1 MLRIRKLYSEPQV
14 FDPIVFEDG
23 VNLILGETTEGNVK
37 TNGVGKSMAVEFIN
51 YGLLKRHE
59 ESRVSLIPNE
69 TFPYSTLIC
78 LDFEINGKSITTKR
92 SIENHKCPTLIVDG
106 KNTPFTDIEDA
117 TSYLTTLLFGSSNDE
132 SIPSFRAMLGPLIRD
147 ERSEFKSIIKCFD
160 TNRSIP
166 PDYTPHLFLLNI
178 DPKPYKQAKAL
189 LGEIDKIGK
198 AISKAKDNI
207 VAITGKNVS
216 EAKADLNEL
225 TSQVTRIHQEMERLE
240 NVEGYDIVKDEI
252 IEIEIHLDE
261 FRSRQAVIKTELSK
275 IKLFRGDNYI
285 DEHEVAELYNQFK
298 AGLGDLIKKQIEEV
312 TAFKKKIDNFQKTLI
327 DGRRKELED
336 SLKEIDANI
345 TRLDRLYREKL
356 SLIDQKGALKNLR
369 QTIATYQK
377 KVEDHASLSA
387 FIKKHA
393 DYEREKKEKTNERD
407 GLIFLLDSFVSN
419 SSGII
424 ESLEQTI
431 LDIHEVVAGNRLS
444 SFEVEVSKKKE
455 IVKFELRIYDDGSHS
470 NEREKVFLYDIGLL
484 TNTETAKR
492 HPGLLVHDNIFDVDY
507 DTLIKSLNY
516 IGDNEKTL
524 AGKQYILTLNSDKI
538 YDADIN
544 SRLRLNMEK
553 LKRAAFTKTAKFL
566 KASYQELSH

>member
-14 FDPIVFEDG
+14 FDPIIFEDG
-23 VNLILGETTEGNVK
+23 INLILGETAEGNVK

-69 TFPYSTLIC
+69 AFAHDTLIC
-78 LDFEINGKSITTKR
+78 LDFEINGKPITIKR
-92 SIENHKCPTLIVDG
+92 SIVNHKCPTLIEDG
-106 KNTPFTDIEDA
+106 KSISFTDIGDA
-117 TSYLTTLLFGSSNDE
+117 TNYLTTLLFGSSNDE

-160 TNRSIP
+160 TDRGIP

-198 AISKAKDNI
+198 AISKAKENI

-240 NVEGYDIVKDEI
+240 NIEGYDIVKDEI
-252 IEIEIHLDE
+252 IEIERQLE
-261 FRSRQAVIKTELSK
+261 GFRSRQAVIKTELSK

-298 AGLGDLIKKQIEEV
+298 EGLGDLIKKQIEEV
-312 TAFKKKIDNFQKTLI
+312 TAFKKRIDNFQKTLI

-336 SLKEIDANI
+336 SLKEIDTNI
-345 TRLDRLYREKL
+345 FRLDRIYREKL

-387 FIKKHA
+387 FIKKYT
-393 DYEREKKEKTNERD
+393 DYEREKKEKANERD
-407 GLIFLLDSFVSN
+407 GLIFLLDSFVAN
-419 SSGII
+419 SSDVID
-424 ESLEQTI
+424 SLEQTI
-431 LDIHEVVAGNRLS
+431 LDVHEVVAGNRLS
-444 SFEVEVSKKKE
+444 SFEVEVTKKKE

-470 NEREKVFLYDIGLL
+470 NEREKVFLYDIGML
-484 TNTETAKR
+484 TNVETGKR

-516 IGDNEKTL
+516 ISDNKETL
-524 AGKQYILTLNSDKI
+524 AQKQYILTLNSDKI
-538 YDADIN
+538 HDADIN
-544 SRLRLNMEK
+544 SRLRLDLEG
-553 LKRAAFTKTAKFL
+553 LKRAAFTKTARFL
-566 KASYQELSH
+566 KASYQELSQ

>member
-14 FDPIVFEDG
+14 FDPITFNDG
-23 VNLILGETTEGNVK
+23 INLILGEMTENNVK

-69 TFPYSTLIC
+69 AFPYSTLIC
-78 LDFEINGKSITTKR
+78 LDFEINRKPITIKR
-92 SIENHKCPTLIVDG
+92 SIENHKCPILIADG
-106 KNTPFTDIEDA
+106 NTMSFNDVEDA
-117 TSYLTTLLFGSSNDE
+117 TSYLTMLLFGSSSDE
-132 SIPSFRAMLGPLIRD
+132 SIPSFRTMMGPLIRD

-160 TNRSIP
+160 TNRNIP

-178 DPKPYKQAKAL
+178 DPKPYKQAKVL
-189 LGEIDKIGK
+189 FSEIDKIGK
-198 AISKAKDNI
+198 AISKAKENI

-225 TSQVTRIHQEMERLE
+225 TSQVTRIHQEIENLE
-240 NVEGYDIVKDEI
+240 NLEGYNIVNNEV
-252 IEIEIHLDE
+252 IEIERQLE
-261 FRSRQAVIKTELSK
+261 LFRARQAVIKTELSK
-275 IKLFRGDNYI
+275 IKLFHGDNYI
-285 DEHEVAELYNQFK
+285 DEDEVAELYNQFR

-327 DGRRKELED
+327 DGRRKELEGH
-336 SLKEIDANI
+336 LKEIDANI
-345 TRLDRLYREKL
+345 IRLDRLYREKL
-356 SLIDQKGALKNLR
+356 SIINQKGALKNLR
-369 QTIATYQK
+369 QTIAIYQK

-387 FIKKHA
+387 FIKKYA

-407 GLIFLLDSFVSN
+407 GLIFLLDSFATN
-419 SSGII
+419 SSNVID
-424 ESLEQTI
+424 SLEQTI
-431 LDIHEVVAGNRLS
+431 LDIHEVVAGNRQS
-444 SFEVEVSKKKE
+444 SFEVEITKKKE

-470 NEREKVFLYDIGLL
+470 NEREKVFIYDIGLL
-484 TNTETAKR
+484 INVETGKR

-516 IGDNEKTL
+516 LSDNADTL
-524 AGKQYILTLNSDKI
+524 ADKQYILTLNSDKI

-544 SRLRLNMEK
+544 SRLRLDLEG
-553 LKRAAFTKTAKFL
+553 LKRAAFTKTARFL
-566 KASYQELSH
+566 QTSYQELSS

>member
-14 FDPIVFEDG
+14 FDPISFKDG
-23 VNLILGETTEGNVK
+23 INLILGETTENNVK

-69 TFPYSTLIC
+69 AFPYSTLIC
-78 LDFEINGKSITTKR
+78 LDFEINGKPITIKR
-92 SIENHKCPTLIVDG
+92 SIENHKCPILMAGG
-106 KNTPFTDIEDA
+106 KTIPFTDIEDA
-117 TSYLTTLLFGSSNDE
+117 TSYLTMLLFGSANDE
-132 SIPSFRAMLGPLIRD
+132 SIPSFRTMMGPLIRD

-160 TNRSIP
+160 TNRNIP
-166 PDYTPHLFLLNI
+166 PDYTPHLYLLNV

-198 AISKAKDNI
+198 AILKAKENI
-207 VAITGKNVS
+207 VSITGKNVS

-225 TSQVTRIHQEMERLE
+225 TSQVTRIHQEIERLE
-240 NVEGYDIVKDEI
+240 NIEGYDIVKDEI
-252 IEIEIHLDE
+252 IEIERKLEE
-261 FRSRQAVIKTELSK
+261 FRTRQAVIKTELSK

-285 DEHEVAELYNQFK
+285 DEGEVAELYNQFK

-312 TAFKKKIDNFQKTLI
+312 TAFKKRIDNFQKTLV

-336 SLKEIDANI
+336 SLKDIDSNI
-345 TRLDRLYREKL
+345 IRLDRIYREKL

-407 GLIFLLDSFVSN
+407 GLVFLLDSFVTN
-419 SSGII
+419 SSSVIN
-424 ESLEQTI
+424 SLEQTI
-431 LDIHEVVAGNRLS
+431 LDIHEVVAGNRQS
-444 SFEVEVSKKKE
+444 SFEVEVTKKKE
-455 IVKFELRIYDDGSHS
+455 VVKFELRIYDDGSHS
-470 NEREKVFLYDIGLL
+470 NEREKVFIYDLGLL
-484 TNTETAKR
+484 TNAEIGRR
-492 HPGLLVHDNIFDVDY
+492 HPGLLIHDNIFDVDY
-507 DTLIKSLNY
+507 DTLLRSLNY
-516 IGDNEKTL
+516 LGDSERIL
-524 AGKQYILTLNSDKI
+524 AQKQYILTLNSDKI
-538 YDADIN
+538 YEADIH
-544 SRLRLNMEK
+544 SRLRLDLEE
-553 LKRAAFTKTAKFL
+553 LKRAAFTKTTRFL
-566 KASYQELSH
+566 KVNYQELSL

>member
-14 FDPIVFEDG
+14 FDPITFKDG
-23 VNLILGETTEGNVK
+23 INLILGETTENNVK

-59 ESRVSLIPNE
+59 ESRVSLIPSE
-69 TFPYSTLIC
+69 AFSYSTLIC
-78 LDFEINGKSITTKR
+78 LDFEINGKPITIKR
-92 SIENHKCPTLIVDG
+92 SIENHKCPILITDG
-106 KNTPFTDIEDA
+106 KTIPFTDIEDA
-117 TSYLTTLLFGSSNDE
+117 TSYLTTLLFGSANDE
-132 SIPSFRAMLGPLIRD
+132 SIPSFRTMMGPLIRD

-160 TNRSIP
+160 TDRSIP

-178 DPKPYKQAKAL
+178 DPKPYKQAKVL
-189 LGEIDKIGK
+189 WGEIDKIGK
-198 AISKAKDNI
+198 AISKAKENI

-225 TSQVTRIHQEMERLE
+225 TSQVARIHQEIERLE

-252 IEIEIHLDE
+252 IEIERQLEE

-285 DEHEVAELYNQFK
+285 DEGEVAELYNQFK

-312 TAFKKKIDNFQKTLI
+312 TAFKKKIDSFQKTLI

-336 SLKEIDANI
+336 SLKEVGGNI
-345 TRLDRLYREKL
+345 NRLDRLYREKL

-369 QTIATYQK
+369 QTIAVYQK

-407 GLIFLLDSFVSN
+407 GLIFLLDSFVTN
-419 SSGII
+419 ASGVIN
-424 ESLEQTI
+424 SLEQSI
-431 LDIHEVVAGNRLS
+431 LDIHEVVAGNRQS
-444 SFEVEVSKKKE
+444 SFEIEITKKKE
-455 IVKFELRIYDDGSHS
+455 VVKFGLRIYDDGSHS
-470 NEREKVFLYDIGLL
+470 NEREKVFIYDVGLL
-484 TNTETAKR
+484 TNAETGKR

-507 DTLIKSLNY
+507 DTLLKSLNY
-516 IGDNEKTL
+516 LGDNESAL
-524 AGKQYILTLNSDKI
+524 ARKQYILTLNSDKI
-538 YDADIN
+538 YDLDMH
-544 SRLRLNMEK
+544 SRLRLDLEG
-553 LKRAAFTKTAKFL
+553 LKRAAFTKTARFL
-566 KASYQELSH
+566 NVNYQELSL

>member
-1 MLRIRKLYSEPQV
+1 MLKIRKLYSEPEI
-14 FDPIVFEDG
+14 FDTIIFQNG
-23 VNLILGETTEGNVK
+23 INLILGETTEGNVK

-51 YGLLKRHE
+51 YGLLKRYE
-59 ESRVSLIPNE
+59 DSRVSLIPNE
-69 TFPYSTLIC
+69 TFPHSTLIC
-78 LDFEINGKSITTKR
+78 LDFEINGKFITIKR

-106 KNTPFTDIEDA
+106 ETRTCTDVEDA

-132 SIPSFRAMLGPLIRD
+132 SNPSFRAMLGPLIRD

-160 TNRSIP
+160 TDKTIP

-189 LGEIDKIGK
+189 FGEIDKIGK
-198 AISKAKDNI
+198 AISKAKENI

-225 TSQVTRIHQEMERLE
+225 TSQVARIHQEMERLE
-240 NVEGYDIVKDEI
+240 NIEGYDIVKDEI
-252 IEIEIHLDE
+252 IEIETQLE
-261 FRSRQAVIKTELSK
+261 FFRSRQAVIKTELSK

-298 AGLGDLIKKQIEEV
+298 EGLGDLIKKQIEEV
-312 TAFKKKIDNFQKTLI
+312 TAFKKKIDRFQKTLI

-336 SLKEIDANI
+336 SLKNI
-345 TRLDRLYREKL
+345 EATILRLDRRYREKL
-356 SLIDQKGALKNLR
+356 SLIDQKGALKSLR
-369 QTIATYQK
+369 QTIATYQR

-407 GLIFLLDSFVSN
+407 GLIFLLDSLVAN
-419 SSGII
+419 SSDVID
-424 ESLEQTI
+424 SLEKTI
-431 LDIHEVVAGNRLS
+431 LDIHEYIAGNRLS
-444 SFEVEVSKKKE
+444 SFEVEVTKKKE

-470 NEREKVFLYDIGLL
+470 NEREKVFLYDISLL
-484 TNTETAKR
+484 INTETGKR

-516 IGDNEKTL
+516 ISDIKETL
-524 AGKQYILTLNSDKI
+524 EEKQYILTLNSDKI
-538 YDADIN
+538 HDTDIN
-544 SRLRLNMEK
+544 SRLRLDLEG
-553 LKRAAFTKTAKFL
+553 LKRAAFTKTSRFL
-566 KASYQELSH
+566 KANYQELS

>member
-14 FDPIVFEDG
+14 FDPITFKDG
-23 VNLILGETTEGNVK
+23 INLILGETTENNVK

-59 ESRVSLIPNE
+59 DSRVSLIPSE
-69 TFPYSTLIC
+69 SFPHSTLIC
-78 LDFEINGKSITTKR
+78 LDFEISGKSITIKR
-92 SIENHKCPTLIVDG
+92 SIENHKCPILNVDG
-106 KNTPFTDIEDA
+106 KTIPFTDIEDA
-117 TSYLTTLLFGSSNDE
+117 TSYLTTLLFGSANDE

-160 TNRSIP
+160 TNKTIP
-166 PDYTPHLFLLNI
+166 PDYTPHLYLLNI

-198 AISKAKDNI
+198 AITKSKENI

-225 TSQVTRIHQEMERLE
+225 TSQVARIHVEIERLE
-240 NVEGYDIVKDEI
+240 NIEGYDIVKDEI
-252 IEIEIHLDE
+252 IEIETQLEE

-285 DEHEVAELYNQFK
+285 DEGEVAELYNQFK

-336 SLKEIDANI
+336 SLKEIDSNI
-345 TRLDRLYREKL
+345 IRLDRLYREKL

-393 DYEREKKEKTNERD
+393 EFEREKKEKANERD
-407 GLIFLLDSFVSN
+407 QLIFLLDSFVSN
-419 SSGII
+419 SSNVID
-424 ESLEQTI
+424 SLEQTI
-431 LDIHEVVAGNRLS
+431 LDIHEVVAGNRQS
-444 SFEVEVSKKKE
+444 SFEVEITKKKE

-484 TNTETAKR
+484 TNAETGKR
-492 HPGLLVHDNIFDVDY
+492 HPGLLIHDNIFDVDY
-507 DTLIKSLNY
+507 DTLLKSLNY
-516 IGDNEKTL
+516 LSDSESAL
-524 AGKQYILTLNSDKI
+524 AHKQYILTLNSDKI

-544 SRLRLNMEK
+544 SRLRLDLEG
-553 LKRAAFTKTAKFL
+553 LKRAAFTKTARFL
-566 KASYQELSH
+566 KTSYQELSS

>member
-1 MLRIRKLYSEPQV
+1 MLRIRKLYSEPSV
-14 FDPIVFEDG
+14 IDPIFFENG
-23 VNLILGETTEGNVK
+23 INLILGETTDGNVK

-51 YGLLKRHE
+51 YGLLKRHD

-69 TFPYSTLIC
+69 ILPYSTLIC
-78 LDFEINGKSITTKR
+78 LDFEINGKHITTKR
-92 SIENHKCPTLIVDG
+92 SIKDQKCPTLIVDG
-106 KNTPFTDIEDA
+106 KTTSFTDIEDA
-117 TSYLTTLLFGSSNDE
+117 TSYLTTLLFGSCNDA
-132 SIPSFRAMLGPLIRD
+132 STPSLRAMLGPLIRD

-160 TNRSIP
+160 TNRIIP

-189 LGEIDKIGK
+189 LSEIDKISK
-198 AISKAKDNI
+198 AISKAKENI
-207 VAITGKNVS
+207 VAITGKNIS

-225 TSQVTRIHQEMERLE
+225 TSQVTRIHQEIERLE
-240 NVEGYDIVKDEI
+240 NVESYDIVKDEI

-261 FRSRQAVIKTELSK
+261 FRTRQAVIKAELSK

-298 AGLGDLIKKQIEEV
+298 VGLGDLIKKQIEEV
-312 TAFKKKIDNFQKTLI
+312 TTFKKKIDSFQKTLI

-336 SLKEIDANI
+336 SLKAIDTKI
-345 TRLDRLYREKL
+345 RYLDQLYREKL
-356 SLIDQKGALKNLR
+356 SLIDQKGALKSLR

-377 KVEDHASLSA
+377 KVEDHASLST
-387 FIKKHA
+387 FIKKHTE
-393 DYEREKKEKTNERD
+393 YEREKKEKSNERD

-419 SSGII
+419 SSHII
-424 ESLEQTI
+424 ESLEKTI

-455 IVKFELRIYDDGSHS
+455 IFKFELRIYDDGSHS

-484 TNTETAKR
+484 TNAETGKR

-507 DTLIKSLNY
+507 DTLINSLNY
-516 IGDNEKTL
+516 ISDNETL
-524 AGKQYILTLNSDKI
+524 ADKQYILTLNSDKI
-538 YDADIN
+538 YDTDIK
-544 SRLRLNMEK
+544 SRLRLDMEK

-566 KASYQELSH
+566 KANYQELSH

>member
-1 MLRIRKLYSEPQV
+1 MCGLNPHGLERCSRISWRP
-14 FDPIVFEDG
+14 
-23 VNLILGETTEGNVK
+23 
-37 TNGVGKSMAVEFIN
+37 
-51 YGLLKRHE
+51 
-59 ESRVSLIPNE
+59 
-69 TFPYSTLIC
+69 
-78 LDFEINGKSITTKR
+78 
-92 SIENHKCPTLIVDG
+92 
-106 KNTPFTDIEDA
+106 
-117 TSYLTTLLFGSSNDE
+117 
-132 SIPSFRAMLGPLIRD
+132 
-147 ERSEFKSIIKCFD
+147 
-160 TNRSIP
+160 
-166 PDYTPHLFLLNI
+166 
-178 DPKPYKQAKAL
+178 
-189 LGEIDKIGK
+189 
-198 AISKAKDNI
+198 
-207 VAITGKNVS
+207 
-216 EAKADLNEL
+216 
-225 TSQVTRIHQEMERLE
+225 
-240 NVEGYDIVKDEI
+240 
-252 IEIEIHLDE
+252 
-261 FRSRQAVIKTELSK
+261 VIKTELSK

-285 DEHEVAELYNQFK
+285 DEQEVAELYNQFK

-327 DGRRKELED
+327 DGRRKELGD

-345 TRLDRLYREKL
+345 TRLDRLYKEKL

-387 FIKKHA
+387 FIKKHT

-419 SSGII
+419 SSDII
-424 ESLEQTI
+424 DSLEQTI

-455 IVKFELRIYDDGSHS
+455 VVKFELRIYDDGSHS

-538 YDADIN
+538 YDADIH